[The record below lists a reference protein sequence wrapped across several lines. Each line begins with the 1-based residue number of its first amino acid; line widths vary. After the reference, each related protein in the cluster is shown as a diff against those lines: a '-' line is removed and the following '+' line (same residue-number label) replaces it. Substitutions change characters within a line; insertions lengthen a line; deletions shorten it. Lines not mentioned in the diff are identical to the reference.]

1 MEQGFQ
7 GLFQNLHL
15 PGSMVWGIL
24 AVSAIAAYLLGCLNG
39 AVIVSKYI
47 LQDDVRDHGSGNA
60 GLTNFHRTFG
70 GKLTLAVIAADV
82 LKMLL
87 AVFMASAL
95 FSVVLQETPIFVR
108 YWAGVWCALGHMFP
122 CMFRFRGGKGI
133 LSGGALAILLDWR
146 VALAVWGIFILIAVA
161 TRLVSLASCA
171 AGALFPVMTMIVYR
185 DTSIFI
191 MSLIVGGLILWQHR
205 GNLSRLVQGKESKF
219 SLSGGKSKGKP
230 PASRSGK
237 PRPPAPRRETA
248 AEEKRERPRS
258 EKPRSEKPRNVA
270 GDFARRSSSAARPP
284 SSRDE
289 SETSIG
295 RDRERKSRR
304 SVDGHTQDRKRE
316 KLWDDFDIIG
326 LEDDTSNK
334 RRK

>member
-1 MEQGFQ
+1 MEQGLQ

-15 PGSMVWGIL
+15 PSSMVWGIL
-24 AVSAIAAYLLGCLNG
+24 AVSAIVAYLLGCLNG

-108 YWAGVWCALGHMFP
+108 YWAGVWCAFGHMFP
-122 CMFRFRGGKGI
+122 CMFHFRGGKGI
-133 LSGGALAILLDWR
+133 LSGGALALLLDWR

-185 DTSIFI
+185 DISIFV

-237 PRPPAPRRETA
+237 PKPPTAPRRETA
-248 AEEKRERPRS
+248 GEEKRERPRS
-258 EKPRSEKPRNVA
+258 EKPRSVA
-270 GDFARRSSSAARPP
+270 ADSAGRSGSSGARPP
-284 SSRDE
+284 RSRDASDASVE
-289 SETSIG
+289 

-304 SVDGHTQDRKRE
+304 GVAGHTQERKRE
-316 KLWDDFDIIG
+316 ALWDDFDIIG
-326 LEDDTSNK
+326 LEDDTSK
-334 RRK
+334 RRRK